1 MTEPGAADRGTVES
15 PAADPARPAGP
26 AGPAPGALAAD
37 PATYSAEHR
46 VRRRDPVP
54 AAAAVG
60 ITVVGGLVLAAMN
73 GSYLGL
79 TVTTGVGYAVVAVG
93 MVLQLG
99 YSRQLAFSQSVFMG
113 VGAYGTGILETKY
126 DFGST
131 ESLLAVIA
139 LAAVVSLLIGAVVT
153 RAPGLAL
160 ALATLL
166 LPLFVYQLAT
176 YSSYLGSFSGID
188 GVLPFWSG
196 PSYEATLV
204 RSGII
209 SVLLLG
215 LAAGLVLRVMRSGIG
230 LQLMAMSADERLG
243 ESIGVSLRQRR
254 LEVFV
259 LGSVLAAVGGAVL
272 ASTQGLV
279 TPDVLSE
286 SAEIALLLM
295 VFVPGRKSVAGAIIG
310 AIVIEYLTTSTSFI
324 STNIGIIEG
333 VVLLLILLVEPD
345 GVAGG
350 LARLLGRTVHGGTGH
365 GGTGHGRAGGLAA
378 VLWSRRAARLRGRG
392 GGDGARN
399 AA

>member
-1 MTEPGAADRGTVES
+1 VTEPAATDRGTIES
-15 PAADPARPAGP
+15 SAATGP
-26 AGPAPGALAAD
+26 AGPAAAASPAGSPGAAA
-37 PATYSAEHR
+37 HL
-46 VRRRDPVP
+46 VRRHDPVP
-54 AAAAVG
+54 LAAAVG
-60 ITVVGGLVLAAMN
+60 ITVIGGLVLAAMN

-79 TVTTGVGYAVVAVG
+79 TVTTGVAYAVVTTG

-113 VGAYGTGILETKY
+113 LGAYGTGILETKY
-126 DFGST
+126 GFNSA

-139 LAAVVSLLIGAVVT
+139 LATVVSLLMGAVVT

-166 LPLFVYQLAT
+166 LPLFIYQLAT
-176 YSSYLGSFSGID
+176 FSSWLGSFSGID

-196 PSYEATLV
+196 PSYESALV

-215 LAAGLVLRVMRSGIG
+215 LAAGLVLRVMRSGVG
-230 LQLMAMSADERLG
+230 LQLMAMSEDERLG

-272 ASTQGLV
+272 ASAQGLV

-286 SAEIALLLM
+286 SAEITLLLM

-324 STNIGIIEG
+324 STNLGIIEG
-333 VVLLLILLVEPD
+333 IILLLILLVEPD
-345 GVAGG
+345 GVAGAV
-350 LARLLGRTVHGGTGH
+350 ARLLGRRTD
-365 GGTGHGRAGGLAA
+365 RWAA
-378 VLWSRRAARLRGRG
+378 SLRSWSAARFRERGGRGPRG
-392 GGDGARN
+392 GGNGARD

>member
-1 MTEPGAADRGTVES
+1 MSEPAAADRGTIDS
-15 PAADPARPAGP
+15 SAATGPAATAASSAGP
-26 AGPAPGALAAD
+26 PAAPGAAA
-37 PATYSAEHR
+37 HR
-46 VRRRDPVP
+46 VRRHDPVP
-54 AAAAVG
+54 LTATVV
-60 ITVVGGLVLAAMN
+60 ITVLGGLILAAMN

-79 TVTTGVGYAVVAVG
+79 TVTTGVAYAVVTVG

-113 VGAYGTGILETKY
+113 VGAYGTGVLETKY
-126 DFGST
+126 GFSSL

-139 LAAVVSLLIGAVVT
+139 LAAVASLLMGAVVT

-176 YSSYLGSFSGID
+176 DSGWLGSFSGID
-188 GVLPFWSG
+188 GVLPFWNG
-196 PSYEATLV
+196 PDYESTLV

-215 LAAGLVLRVMRSGIG
+215 LAAGLVLRVIRSGVG
-230 LQLMAMSADERLG
+230 LQLMAMASDERLG

-272 ASTQGLV
+272 VSAQGLV

-286 SAEIALLLM
+286 TAEITLLLM
-295 VFVPGRKSVAGAIIG
+295 LFVAGRKSVVGAILG

-333 VVLLLILLVEPD
+333 IALLVILLVEPD
-345 GVAGG
+345 GVAGAV
-350 LARLLGRTVHGGTGH
+350 ARLLGRRTDRWAESLRSWSA
-365 GGTGHGRAGGLAA
+365 GRF
-378 VLWSRRAARLRGRG
+378 RPG
-392 GGDGARN
+392 GGGNGARN
-399 AA
+399 TA

>member
-1 MTEPGAADRGTVES
+1 V
-15 PAADPARPAGP
+15 
-26 AGPAPGALAAD
+26 
-37 PATYSAEHR
+37 HR

-54 AAAAVG
+54 LGAGLLIA
-60 ITVVGGLVLAAMN
+60 VVGSLVLVIMD

-79 TVTTGVGYAVVAVG
+79 TVTTGVGFAIVTVG

-113 VGAYGTGILETKY
+113 VGAYGTGVLETKY
-126 DFGST
+126 NFSSL

-139 LAAVVSLLIGAVVT
+139 LSAVAALLVGAVVT

-160 ALATLL
+160 ALATLI
-166 LPLFVYQLAT
+166 LPLFIYQLAT
-176 YSSYLGSFSGID
+176 FSSWLGSFSGID
-188 GVLPFWSG
+188 GVAPFWTGSD
-196 PSYEATLV
+196 YTATLV
-204 RSGII
+204 QTGII

-215 LAAGLVLRVMRSGIG
+215 IAAGIVLRVMRSGIG
-230 LQLMAMSADERLG
+230 LQLMAMADDERLG

-272 ASTQGLV
+272 ASVQGIV

-286 SAEIALLLM
+286 TAEITLLLM
-295 VFVPGRKSVAGAIIG
+295 VFVAGRKSVTGVILG

-324 STNIGIIEG
+324 STNLGIIEG
-333 VVLLLILLVEPD
+333 IALLVILLVEPD
-345 GVAGG
+345 GVAG
-350 LARLLGRTVHGGTGH
+350 AIDRLLGRRTDGWGTSVRTWSAARLGPRAQ
-365 GGTGHGRAGGLAA
+365 RAGG
-378 VLWSRRAARLRGRG
+378 GN
-392 GGDGARN
+392 GAGN

>member
-1 MTEPGAADRGTVES
+1 MSEPAAADRGTIDS
-15 PAADPARPAGP
+15 SAATGPAAAAASSAGP
-26 AGPAPGALAAD
+26 PAAPAA
-37 PATYSAEHR
+37 AAHR
-46 VRRRDPVP
+46 VRRHDPVP
-54 AAAAVG
+54 LTATVV
-60 ITVVGGLVLAAMN
+60 ITVVGGLILAAMN

-79 TVTTGVGYAVVAVG
+79 TVTTGVAYAVVTVG

-113 VGAYGTGILETKY
+113 VGAYGTGVLETKY
-126 DFGST
+126 GFSSL

-139 LAAVVSLLIGAVVT
+139 LAAVASLLMGAVVT

-176 YSSYLGSFSGID
+176 DSGWLGSFSGID
-188 GVLPFWSG
+188 GVLPFWNG
-196 PSYEATLV
+196 PDYESTLV

-215 LAAGLVLRVMRSGIG
+215 LAAGLVLRVIRSGVG
-230 LQLMAMSADERLG
+230 LQLMAMASDERLG

-272 ASTQGLV
+272 VSAQGLV

-286 SAEIALLLM
+286 TAEITLLLM
-295 VFVPGRKSVAGAIIG
+295 LFVAGRKSVVGAILG

-333 VVLLLILLVEPD
+333 IALLLVLIAEPD
-345 GVAGG
+345 GVAG
-350 LARLLGRTVHGGTGH
+350 AVDRLLGRRTDQWGAALRSWGTEQLK
-365 GGTGHGRAGGLAA
+365 T
-378 VLWSRRAARLRGRG
+378 RGIGPRG
-392 GGDGARN
+392 GGDGAGN

>member
-1 MTEPGAADRGTVES
+1 
-15 PAADPARPAGP
+15 
-26 AGPAPGALAAD
+26 
-37 PATYSAEHR
+37 
-46 VRRRDPVP
+46 
-54 AAAAVG
+54 
-60 ITVVGGLVLAAMN
+60 VVGGLALAAMN

-79 TVTTGVGYAVVAVG
+79 TVTTGVAYAVVTVG

-113 VGAYGTGILETKY
+113 VGAYGTGVLETKY
-126 DFGST
+126 GFSSL

-139 LAAVVSLLIGAVVT
+139 LAAVASLLMGAVVT

-176 YSSYLGSFSGID
+176 DSGWLGSFSGID
-188 GVLPFWSG
+188 GVLPLWNG
-196 PSYEATLV
+196 PDYESALV

-215 LAAGLVLRVMRSGIG
+215 LAAGLVLRVMRSGVG
-230 LQLMAMSADERLG
+230 LQLMAMASDERLG

-272 ASTQGLV
+272 VSAQGLV

-286 SAEIALLLM
+286 TSEITLLLM
-295 VFVPGRKSVAGAIIG
+295 LFVAGRKSVVGAILG
-310 AIVIEYLTTSTSFI
+310 AIVIEYLATSTSFI

-333 VVLLLILLVEPD
+333 IALLVILLVEPD
-345 GVAGG
+345 GVAGAV
-350 LARLLGRTVHGGTGH
+350 ARLLGRRTDRWAESLRSWSAGRF
-365 GGTGHGRAGGLAA
+365 RAGG
-378 VLWSRRAARLRGRG
+378 G
-392 GGDGARN
+392 GNGARN

>member
-1 MTEPGAADRGTVES
+1 MTEPGAADRGTIES
-15 PAADPARPAGP
+15 PTAGPARPASI
-26 AGPAPGALAAD
+26 AGPVTGALAAD
-37 PATYSAEHR
+37 PATDSAEHR
-46 VRRRDPVP
+46 VRHRDPVP
-54 AAAAVG
+54 VATVVG
-60 ITVVGGLVLAAMN
+60 ITVVGGLILAAMN

-126 DFGST
+126 NLGST

-139 LAAVVSLLIGAVVT
+139 LAAVVALLIGAVVT

-230 LQLMAMSADERLG
+230 LQLMAMSSDERLG

-259 LGSVLAAVGGAVL
+259 LGSVLAAVGGAIL

-286 SAEIALLLM
+286 SAEITLLLM

-333 VVLLLILLVEPD
+333 VVLLIILLVEPD

-350 LARLLGRTVHGGTGH
+350 LARLLGRTGA
-365 GGTGHGRAGGLAA
+365 GRAGGWAA
-378 VLWSRRAARLRGRG
+378 SLWSRSAARLRGRG

>member
-1 MTEPGAADRGTVES
+1 MSEPAATDRGTIES
-15 PAADPARPAGP
+15 SAATGP
-26 AGPAPGALAAD
+26 AGPAAAAASPAGSPGAAA
-37 PATYSAEHR
+37 AHQ
-46 VRRRDPVP
+46 VRRHDPVP
-54 AAAAVG
+54 LAAAVG
-60 ITVVGGLVLAAMN
+60 ITIIGGLVLAAMN

-79 TVTTGVGYAVVAVG
+79 TVTTGVGYAVVTTG

-113 VGAYGTGILETKY
+113 VGAYGTGVLETKY
-126 DFGST
+126 GFNSA

-139 LAAVVSLLIGAVVT
+139 LATVVSLLIGAVVT

-166 LPLFVYQLAT
+166 LPLFIYQLAT
-176 YSSYLGSFSGID
+176 YSSWLGSFSGID

-196 PSYEATLV
+196 PSYESTLV

-215 LAAGLVLRVMRSGIG
+215 LAAGLVLRVMRSGVG
-230 LQLMAMSADERLG
+230 LQLMAMSEDERLG

-272 ASTQGLV
+272 ASAQGLV

-286 SAEIALLLM
+286 SAEITLLLM

-324 STNIGIIEG
+324 STNLGIIEG
-333 VVLLLILLVEPD
+333 IILLLILLVEPD
-345 GVAGG
+345 GVAGAV
-350 LARLLGRTVHGGTGH
+350 ARLLGRRTD
-365 GGTGHGRAGGLAA
+365 RWAA
-378 VLWSRRAARLRGRG
+378 SLRSWSAARFRERGGRGARG
-392 GGDGARN
+392 GGNGARD
-399 AA
+399 AT